1 MCAGVFQSY
10 TKDWECWNYQFNFL
24 AGCGSVQT
32 VCPFRSHMVWWLTS
46 LRNCS
51 KLYRLSSWHGCGCLA
66 CYYPRSLGKVPAAS
80 RGPCLIWSFVPRHP
94 FVTFAWVC
102 QSVFIF
108 SVYLS
113 DVHCSS
119 SVFNLTNFS
128 VAMISLTNAVVLVRV
143 FIAAM
148 KQKMGKKTA

>member
-1 MCAGVFQSY
+1 M
-10 TKDWECWNYQFNFL
+10 
-24 AGCGSVQT
+24 
-32 VCPFRSHMVWWLTS
+32 
-46 LRNCS
+46 
-51 KLYRLSSWHGCGCLA
+51 
-66 CYYPRSLGKVPAAS
+66 
-80 RGPCLIWSFVPRHP
+80 IWSFVPRHP

-108 SVYLS
+108 SVSLS

-128 VAMISLTNAVVLVRV
+128 VAMISLTNVVVLVRV

-148 KQKMGKKTA
+148 KQKMEKKNGVKQLGEERVRFLFLKEVRRGT